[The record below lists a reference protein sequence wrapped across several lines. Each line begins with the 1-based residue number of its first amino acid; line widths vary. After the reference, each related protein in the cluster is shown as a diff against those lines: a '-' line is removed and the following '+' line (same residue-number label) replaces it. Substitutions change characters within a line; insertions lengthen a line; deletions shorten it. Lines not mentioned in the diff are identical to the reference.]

1 MRLSRKGIRMSEK
14 VIGDRTFKAGMVL
27 ATDAIKLQIR
37 LVKLIGP
44 ALETLPDVF
53 AGRADGASPED
64 QEKANAAAIRAI
76 AGIFD
81 KADPDAVVGL
91 MKDIFAH
98 AMVSPN
104 KGQSYEEVSF
114 DHEFS
119 GPGAKNLFPALV
131 FILREVL
138 GDFFPDALASGNL
151 AKVARH

>member
-1 MRLSRKGIRMSEK
+1 MAEK
-14 VIGDRTFKAGMVL
+14 VLGDRTFKAGAVL

-53 AGRADGASPED
+53 AGRAAGASPED

-81 KADPDAVVGL
+81 KADPDAVVDL
-91 MKDIFAH
+91 MKDIFAL

-104 KGQSYEEVSF
+104 KGQSYEEIVF
-114 DHEFS
+114 DHEFA
-119 GPGAKNLFPALV
+119 GAGAKNLFPAMV
-131 FILREVL
+131 FVLQEVL
-138 GDFFPDALASGNL
+138 GDFFSGALASGSL
-151 AKVARH
+151 AKVGRH